1 MSSTTPPLMTGIE
14 RAMKHLAERQ
24 RVISENIANNDTPHF
39 KAREVTPPDFSE
51 LLAAQNIHKGA
62 PHVARPHI
70 RLTSGMTALGAQPP
84 AGATN
89 IVEDSNTSETKPDG
103 NNVTLEEQ
111 LLKMGGVQ
119 ADFTAMTNLYR
130 KQLML
135 MKKAVGGRN

>member
-1 MSSTTPPLMTGIE
+1 MSSTPPLMSGIE

-24 RVISENIANNDTPHF
+24 RIISENIANNDTARY
-39 KAREVTPPDFSE
+39 KAREVEKPDFSD
-51 LLAAQNIHKGA
+51 LLEAQGVQRGA
-62 PHVARPHI
+62 PHVARPQI

-84 AGATN
+84 ASATQV
-89 IVEDSNTSETKPDG
+89 IEDRATSETKPDG

-135 MKKAVGGRN
+135 IKSAVGGRN